1 MDVFKFTRLVA
12 RAAVVAAMVLALGA
26 GAVSAH
32 TQTVDPNGNGDGFT
46 KGISNPWAKA
56 HCRAAS
62 PAVLDELDAANSFSP
77 TGNFACPTVPDAGW
91 PPGLQD

>member
-1 MDVFKFTRLVA
+1 MDIFKFTRLVV
-12 RAAVVAAMVLALGA
+12 RAAVVATMVLALGA
-26 GAVSAH
+26 GAVGAH

-56 HCRAAS
+56 HCHAAS
-62 PAVLDELDAANSFSP
+62 PAVLAEVNAANSFFPISSFP
-77 TGNFACPTVPDAGW
+77 CPTVPGAGW